1 MSPQTEQMTQDQE
14 ALHIASL
21 LYGYIWE
28 SLTPD
33 EHDELDNWVGESDE
47 NMYLFEELTDEKNI
61 KKALDWLAD
70 TDGQR
75 MSKKLKGRIRFSDA
89 GFKVRAIR
97 YTRRYAV
104 AASLI
109 IVIATTAL
117 YFYKTSS
124 RQNNDKILAVLQPVS
139 PVVPGTEKAILTLA
153 NKSNIELNNSFTGRL
168 TTQGNSTITNE
179 KGHLIYA
186 ASGIGAATDVQNT
199 VTTPRGGTYSMT
211 LSDGTKMWLNASS
224 SVRFPVSFDDKER
237 RVVINGEVYF
247 EVAHSTLPGTNK
259 KRPFIVELEHRG
271 IEVEVLGTHFNINS
285 YTDEP
290 LVKTTLLEG
299 SIRIT
304 SGKEVKMVKPDQQ
317 AQIGDDQSIKLVE
330 TDVNEAIAWKNGDF
344 NLKHTNIV
352 TLMRE
357 ISRWYDVT
365 PDFPRNMS
373 PTLKELGGTYFRT
386 KSIEELL
393 QVLNKNGIHTT
404 LEGRKLIVTP

>member
-75 MSKKLKGRIRFSDA
+75 MSKKLKGRIRFSDS

-117 YFYKTSS
+117 YFYKTA
-124 RQNNDKILAVLQPVS
+124 NHPTNEKIVAVSQPVA
-139 PVVPGTEKAILTLA
+139 PIVPGTDKAILTLA
-153 NKSNIELNNSFTGRL
+153 DKHNIELNNSITGQL
-168 TTQGNSTITNE
+168 AVQGNSTITNE
-179 KGHLIYA
+179 KGHLSYT
-186 ASGIGAATDVQNT
+186 ASGIGGNTDLQNT

-211 LSDGTKMWLNASS
+211 LPDGTKMWLNASS

-247 EVAHSTLPGTNK
+247 EVAHSTLPGSDK
-259 KRPFIVELEHRG
+259 KRPFIVELENRG

-290 LVKTTLLEG
+290 MVKTTLLEG

-304 SGKEVKMVKPDQQ
+304 SGKEMKMVKPNQQ

-330 TDVNEAIAWKNGDF
+330 TDAEEAVAWKNGDF
-344 NLKHTNIV
+344 NLKHVNIV

-357 ISRWYDVT
+357 VGRWYDVE
-365 PDFPRNMS
+365 PVFPRNMS
-373 PTLKELGGTYFRT
+373 PNLKELGGAYLRT
-386 KSIEELL
+386 KSIGELL

-404 LEGRKLIVTP
+404 LEGRKLTVTP

>member
-70 TDGQR
+70 TDGER

-109 IVIATTAL
+109 LVIATTAL

-124 RQNNDKILAVLQPVS
+124 HQHTEKILAVSQPVA
-139 PVVPGTEKAILTLA
+139 PVVPGTDKAILTLA
-153 NKSNIELNNSFTGRL
+153 GNHNIELNNSITGQL
-168 TTQGNSTITNE
+168 AVQGNSTITNDN
-179 KGHLIYA
+179 GHLSYT
-186 ASGIGAATDVQNT
+186 ASGTGANTGLQNT

-211 LSDGTKMWLNASS
+211 LSDGTKMWLNAAS
-224 SVRFPVSFDDKER
+224 SVRFPPSFDDKER

-247 EVAHSTLPGTNK
+247 EVAHSTLPGSDK
-259 KRPFIVELEHRG
+259 KRPFIVELENRG

-304 SGKEVKMVKPDQQ
+304 SGKEVKMVTPNQQ

-330 TDVNEAIAWKNGDF
+330 TDVDEAVAWKNGDI
-344 NLKHTNIV
+344 NMKHANIA

-357 ISRWYDVT
+357 IGRWYDVS
-365 PDFPRNMS
+365 PVFLGNM
-373 PTLKELGGTYFRT
+373 PTTVDLGGDYKRI

-393 QVLNKNGIHTT
+393 KSLNKTGIHAT
-404 LEGRKLIVTP
+404 LEGRRLTVTP